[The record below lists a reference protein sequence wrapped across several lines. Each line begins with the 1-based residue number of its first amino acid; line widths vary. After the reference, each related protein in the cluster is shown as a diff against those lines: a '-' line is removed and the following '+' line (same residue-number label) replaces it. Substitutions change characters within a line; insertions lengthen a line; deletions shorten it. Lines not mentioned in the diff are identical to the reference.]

1 MKDPE
6 LTSVVERR
14 QDKDLHDRTSAVS
27 SRRPWL
33 WILVL
38 ASAAAAAYFGWP
50 KLRLSLHRTPSA
62 ATPETHRPSPPVPVT
77 TATARAG
84 SLDVYLN
91 GLGVVTPI
99 YTVTVKSRVDGQV
112 MELHYHEG
120 QMVKQGDLLVQIDPR
135 PYAVQ
140 LAQAEGQLSKD
151 QAVLSNARTD
161 LARYEKLW
169 SQNAIPQQQ
178 LATQQSL
185 VKQYEANL
193 QSDQAQIDAAK
204 LNLVY
209 CRIAAPITGRVG
221 LRLVDPGNIIHASDN
236 TGLVV
241 ITQLDPISVIFT
253 IGEDQIQEVLSR
265 LASGQHPRVEAWD
278 RDLKHRLAVGT
289 LNTIDNQIDQTTGT
303 VKLRAEFDNSAR
315 LLFPSQFVNAR
326 VLVERKSGITVVPMA
341 AIQRGPQSTY
351 VYLVQPGRTV
361 AVRGVSVGITENDMA
376 EITSGLSP
384 GDVVVTDG
392 VDKLQ
397 QGTRVVER
405 GASAA
410 APKPRSA
417 K

>member
-1 MKDPE
+1 
-6 LTSVVERR
+6 
-14 QDKDLHDRTSAVS
+14 VS
-27 SRRPWL
+27 SRPWL
-33 WILVL
+33 WILTL
-38 ASAAAAAYFGWP
+38 ASVAAAGYFAWP
-50 KLRLSLHRTPSA
+50 RLRLPLHQTPSA
-62 ATPETHRPSPPVPVT
+62 ATSARERPSPPVPVT

-84 SLDVYLN
+84 SLDVFLN

-120 QMVKQGDLLVQIDPR
+120 QPVNQGDLLVQIDPR

-140 LAQAEGQLSKD
+140 LAQAQGQSSKD
-151 QAVLSNARTD
+151 QAVLANARTD

-209 CRIAAPITGRVG
+209 CRITAPITGRVG
-221 LRLVDPGNIIHASDN
+221 LRLVDPGNIIHAGDN

-253 IGEDQIQEVLSR
+253 IGEDQIQEVLPK
-265 LASGQHPRVEAWD
+265 LASGRHPRVEAWD
-278 RDLKHRLAVGT
+278 RELKHRLASGT

-303 VKLRAEFDNSAR
+303 VKLRAEFDNAQN

-351 VYLVQPGRTV
+351 VYLVQPGGAVSVRDV
-361 AVRGVSVGITENDMA
+361 AVGITENEMA
-376 EITSGLSP
+376 EITLGLSP
-384 GDVVVTDG
+384 GDIVVTDG

-397 QGTRVVER
+397 QGTRIVER
-405 GASAA
+405 GPAA
-410 APKPRSA
+410 ARKPRSA
-417 K
+417 R